1 MRSNL
6 GSKMSNGSH
15 ASCYRILYQLESL
28 ILPASACMPP
38 DPSRPCQKEKKN
50 DPSRPRE
57 TCASRAIICYTSV
70 FCRVGLLGLGRE
82 LAYIWAFPHPVG
94 KPGPTTQIILVIY
107 SFNSC
112 SVHSWGGALLDS
124 HYGEKKMLLEVMYLR
139 GGSQA
144 TTTTE
149 ATSSRALKRR
159 D

>member
-38 DPSRPCQKEKKN
+38 DPSRPCQKEKKTIPPDHVRHVRHVQSYSILVCFAVLACQGWAEN
-50 DPSRPRE
+50 WHIYGPSPILQASPDPPRKSSSLFIHSIHVLFIHE
-57 TCASRAIICYTSV
+57 GVHYQT
-70 FCRVGLLGLGRE
+70 
-82 LAYIWAFPHPVG
+82 
-94 KPGPTTQIILVIY
+94 PTT
-107 SFNSC
+107 
-112 SVHSWGGALLDS
+112 G
-124 HYGEKKMLLEVMYLR
+124 KKMLLEVMYLR

-144 TTTTE
+144 TTTIE